1 MFKDNQY
8 RGGHMKHILFV
19 CTGNTCRSIMAEA
32 ILKDCLKNENVLD
45 ESYVVWSA
53 GIFAQPGEPASLNSR
68 DVLRDKWGIDI
79 EDHCARL
86 LSGED
91 VERADL
97 ILTMTASHKFT
108 VVSLFPEAR
117 NKTFT
122 LKEYV
127 EGACGENCE
136 KAIDI
141 SDPYGGGIQVYEA
154 CADEIKELVGCLYK
168 KLNANFL

>member
-1 MFKDNQY
+1 
-8 RGGHMKHILFV
+8 MKRILFV

-32 ILKDCLKNENVLD
+32 IFKDCLKNENIRN
-45 ESYVVWSA
+45 ESFTVWSA
-53 GIFAQPGEPASLNSR
+53 GIHAQAGEPASLYSR

-79 EDHCARL
+79 KGHCARL

-91 VERADL
+91 VKRADL

-108 VVSLFPEAR
+108 VVSLFPETR

-127 EGACGENCE
+127 EGICGENGE
-136 KAIDI
+136 KAVDI

-154 CADEIKELVGCLYK
+154 CADEIKELVGCLNK